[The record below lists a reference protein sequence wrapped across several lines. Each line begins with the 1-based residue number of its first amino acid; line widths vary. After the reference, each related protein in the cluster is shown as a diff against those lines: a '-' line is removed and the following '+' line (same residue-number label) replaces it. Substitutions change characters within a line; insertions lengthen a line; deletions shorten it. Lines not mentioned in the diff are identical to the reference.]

1 MATADKYQKGTKVE
15 WDWGNGT
22 AEGSVAESFERE
34 VERTLKGSKV
44 KRNGS
49 DDDPAYLIR
58 QDDGDE
64 VLKLHS
70 ELRKSSS

>member
-1 MATADKYQKGTKVE
+1 MAKKYQKDTYVE

-22 AEGSVAESFERE
+22 ASGQVAESFERE
-34 VERTLKGSKV
+34 VERTLQGSKV
-44 KRNGS
+44 SRNGS

-58 QDDGDE
+58 QEDGEE

-70 ELRKSSS
+70 EVRKQA